1 MTNFDLC
8 FPIRD
13 EIYRRVGIQ
22 MGFIATR
29 SGLLRYSDHTHLFID
44 PAEEE
49 ERKRRMKKRRKKKKK
64 EGNKGEEEEEDDG
77 VIKEP

>member
-1 MTNFDLC
+1 MFC
-8 FPIRD
+8 FRD

-44 PAEEE
+44 PEEEE
-49 ERKRRMKKRRKKKKK
+49 ERKRRMKKRRKNKNKKDATKA
-64 EGNKGEEEEEDDG
+64 EDGEEDDG
-77 VIKEP
+77 EIKEP